1 MFVAWERGACVCVI
15 PHERLLSPGKFIR
28 ESEPTVWFSVP
39 SLALHMKRF
48 GMLKENRYP
57 SLRWSLFCGEGLPT
71 EVAATWAKAA
81 PNSVVEN
88 LYGPTEATI
97 ACMFYRWEPGVSPAE
112 SEFGLVPIGEPYP
125 EMGVLVVDDDLHEVE
140 PGDPGELLLCG
151 SQVTPGY
158 WNDPAKTAAAFVRP
172 PGQDGVHYRTGDLVR
187 RPNGSA
193 PVTYLGRVDHQIKI
207 NGYRVELGEVEETL
221 RRASGLDEVVAI
233 GWPRTAS
240 GASAITAFVG
250 APSIDA
256 GTVRTEMAKNLPD
269 YMVPRE
275 IHALESLPLNA
286 NGKYDRNALAA
297 ILEQR

>member
-1 MFVAWERGACVCVI
+1 
-15 PHERLLSPGKFIR
+15 
-28 ESEPTVWFSVP
+28 
-39 SLALHMKRF
+39 
-48 GMLKENRYP
+48 
-57 SLRWSLFCGEGLPT
+57 
-71 EVAATWAKAA
+71 
-81 PNSVVEN
+81 
-88 LYGPTEATI
+88 
-97 ACMFYRWEPGVSPAE
+97 MFYRWEPSVSPAE

-125 EMGVLVVDDDLHEVE
+125 EMRVLVVDGDLREVE

-172 PGQDGVHYRTGDLVR
+172 PGHDAIHYRTGDLVR
-187 RPNGSA
+187 RPHGSA

-256 GTVRTEMAKNLPD
+256 GTVRAQMAEQLPD

-275 IHALESLPLNA
+275 IVALESLPLNA
-286 NGKYDRNALAA
+286 NGKYDRNALAEGLA
-297 ILEQR
+297 AHGLDPATVPNDLDLFAAGVVDSFGLLELIVSLEERFGGSLDFEELEVDDLTVLGPFCNYVSMLLADQVAAAEAAG